1 MVQLV
6 DRSALWWYKT
16 PQKRDKEIKKA
27 EFELTPITL
36 NQVIGVFYVLETLNN
51 YMLEPLEAAM
61 TGVFTLGFLTAY
73 VLMFFYKVAVKIAKY
88 FKGIKK

>member
-1 MVQLV
+1 
-6 DRSALWWYKT
+6 
-16 PQKRDKEIKKA
+16 
-27 EFELTPITL
+27 
-36 NQVIGVFYVLETLNN
+36 
-51 YMLEPLEAAM
+51 MLEPLEAAM